1 MTMESLIR
9 RSRGIVREFDRARG
23 LGIIQEE
30 SGEQIFVRYS
40 AIIGEGVRILRCG
53 DRVSFDVAQTSRGL
67 NAVHVTRD

>member
-1 MTMESLIR
+1 MESVIR
-9 RSRGIVREFDRARG
+9 RSRGIVREFDRTRG

-40 AIIGEGVRILRCG
+40 AIIGEGVRILKCG